1 MLKYLGQAFH
11 QHIGRPCWRFGTRFI
26 PDRPHRKRSWLYLR
40 KALALWLGRDKTMVW
55 LTCDQPDIQGGE
67 PVAIR
72 GPTVFRGWALST
84 RGIASVTFSC
94 DGIVLG
100 EACRGQ
106 PRPDVV
112 ALASHLR
119 QSSRCGFHYLLDP
132 RSIAAGSH
140 ELTIKA
146 QSYGAAS
153 VSATCKIEVIRS
165 RDDYA
170 AWRRKRAVTPGT
182 VAWMK
187 RHVDFLLDR
196 PSITL
201 FMKLNA
207 AVELGSLFTTIRSLQ
222 EQVYPHW
229 RMHVY
234 CDKASFE
241 KLGESLGRLTAQD
254 SRIDVYVESP
264 NDAVDSSGS
273 VCVRAEDDLWGLID
287 AGDVLDPNALF
298 EAVYQLNRDPQIDF
312 IYTDEDSL
320 LGREVRDFPVL
331 KPDWSSELFASG
343 TGIGRLW
350 LARQRLVPEA
360 AGCGPAANS
369 IEERRLLLKLTQ
381 KAQKIGHI
389 KSVLYGRHLTPGQ
402 IRPMAAHYSMAAD
415 ARTVIAG
422 APLPMMKLEGIEN
435 ILLVMLDHLGDVLLT
450 FPAIERLR
458 QMFPQAHI
466 TALVGS
472 WSESLARGNE
482 SIDEILTYDFFDASS
497 AEPHRRIDAV
507 EADRIEQWLS
517 PGGFDLAVD
526 FRREPETR
534 DFLRLSRARYTAG
547 FAQGKEAAWL
557 TVALPCE
564 PNVQWLRPRRH
575 VAQELIHLVEMIGVA
590 GRADIRPRLAIAPGE
605 DFAVKELL
613 VAALPDDGRLLV
625 AIHPGSGRSI
635 KCWPAEHFAGL
646 ADRLTERLQA
656 RIVWFG
662 SKNEMALVDSILEQ
676 MRFRS
681 EAVSL
686 AGRLSIAQLAAAF
699 RHFDLFIGN
708 DSGPTHLA
716 AGTGMPTLCIC
727 SGTIDP
733 IQWAPLGPA
742 ALVVY
747 RLMTCSPCY
756 LRDREECP
764 FEVACLRE
772 LGVAE
777 VWEAALRTL
786 LPRWH
791 KLVHT
796 PEFAQAKRTVAPH
809 GIRKP
814 ADVSAAFPSA

>member
-1 MLKYLGQAFH
+1 MYL
-11 QHIGRPCWRFGTRFI
+11 
-26 PDRPHRKRSWLYLR
+26 S
-40 KALALWLGRDKTMVW
+40 
-55 LTCDQPDIQGGE
+55 
-67 PVAIR
+67 
-72 GPTVFRGWALST
+72 
-84 RGIASVTFSC
+84 
-94 DGIVLG
+94 
-100 EACRGQ
+100 
-106 PRPDVV
+106 
-112 ALASHLR
+112 
-119 QSSRCGFHYLLDP
+119 
-132 RSIAAGSH
+132 
-140 ELTIKA
+140 
-146 QSYGAAS
+146 
-153 VSATCKIEVIRS
+153 
-165 RDDYA
+165 DDYA
-170 AWRRKRAVTPGT
+170 AWRRKRAASPGAI
-182 VAWMK
+182 AWMK
-187 RHVDFLLDR
+187 RHVGCFLDQ
-196 PSITL
+196 PSIAL
-201 FMKLNA
+201 FMKLSAEAELA
-207 AVELGSLFTTIRSLQ
+207 ALFMTTRSLQ

-229 RMHVY
+229 RLYVS
-234 CDKASFE
+234 CDQGAFE

-254 SRIDVYVESP
+254 SRIDVHVEP
-264 NDAVDSSGS
+264 PDDAVDSSGS
-273 VCVRAEDDLWGLID
+273 VCARVQDDLWGLID
-287 AGDVLDPNALF
+287 AGNFLDPNALF
-298 EAVYQLNRDPQIDF
+298 EIVYKLNQDPHIDF
-312 IYTDEDSL
+312 IYTDEDTL
-320 LGREVRDFPVL
+320 VGREARDFPVL
-331 KPDWSSELFASG
+331 KPDWSSELLASSN
-343 TGIGRLW
+343 GIGRLW
-350 LARQRLVPEA
+350 LARQRLLPEA
-360 AGCGPAANS
+360 VARNS
-369 IEERRLLLKLTQ
+369 TEERGLLLELTQ

-389 KSVLYGRHLTPGQ
+389 KSILYGRHRPPGQ
-402 IRPMAAHYSMAAD
+402 IRPMAAHYSMRAD
-415 ARTVIAG
+415 AETVVAC
-422 APLPMMKLEGIEN
+422 APLPLLKLDGIEN
-435 ILLVMLDHLGDVLLT
+435 ILVVMLDHLGDVLLT

-472 WSESLARGNE
+472 WSKSLARGNE

-497 AEPHRRIDAV
+497 AEPHRRIDAA

-547 FAQGKEAAWL
+547 FAQGREAAWL

-590 GRADIRPRLAIAPGE
+590 GRADIRPCVATAPGE

-635 KCWPAEHFAGL
+635 KCWPAEHFARL
-646 ADRLTERLQA
+646 ADRLIERLKA

-662 SKNEMALVDSILEQ
+662 SKNETALVDSILER

-686 AGRLSIAQLAAAF
+686 AGQLSIAQLAAAF

-708 DSGPTHLA
+708 DSGPAHLA
-716 AGTGMPTLCIC
+716 AGTAMPTLCIC

-772 LGVAE
+772 LGVE
-777 VWEAALRTL
+777 DVWEAAVRTL

-796 PEFAQAKRTVAPH
+796 PEFAQARGPEARRA
-809 GIRKP
+809 ISEP
-814 ADVSAAFPSA
+814 ADVSASFPSV